1 LAQTAF
7 KRLEKQDTYLCFV
20 DLKKAYDSL
29 WREGLFRKMEQEGVS
44 VKLVRVWYQGVS
56 IKLTVNDVPSSS
68 FETKVE
74 VRQGDTL
81 SLLLFNIFI
90 NGIVQKS
97 EGRWRW
103 WRVGGLTKL
112 LFADDMALMTDRE
125 EELKKW

>member
-1 LAQTAF
+1 
-7 KRLEKQDTYLCFV
+7 
-20 DLKKAYDSL
+20 
-29 WREGLFRKMEQEGVS
+29 
-44 VKLVRVWYQGVS
+44 
-56 IKLTVNDVPSSS
+56 
-68 FETKVE
+68 
-74 VRQGDTL
+74 L

-125 EELKKW
+125 EELEKW